1 MRVPVSPELYQQNR
15 QLFYLCQ
22 WNINENYICL
32 AHLHFMTQIKWLPI
46 CLKTIWISS
55 TSLFKKKK
63 KERLTPIEGNIFK
76 GTCLISDRIKTGSII
91 YWTWILDSLY
101 HIILSLLVSQI
112 TTWSYTA
119 PVCSLH
125 IRIISSIF
133 PNGLQEEP

>member
-1 MRVPVSPELYQQNR
+1 MRVPVSPGSYQQNQ
-15 QLFYLCQ
+15 QLFYICQ
-22 WNINENYICL
+22 WNINENYTCL
-32 AHLHFMTQIKWLPI
+32 AHLHFMTQIKWLSI
-46 CLKTIWISS
+46 CLKTVRISS
-55 TSLFKKKK
+55 TSSLKKKK
-63 KERLTPIEGNIFK
+63 KERLTPVKGNIFK

-119 PVCSLH
+119 SVCFLH

-133 PNGLQEEP
+133 LNGLQEEP